1 MQLGFMIVLSMLV
14 FSTGVGSRVAVSLTT
29 LHLTDSNFITSLVVG
44 LYSVTS
50 IILGIPAGRLLDRF
64 GSVRPIIAAVIV
76 SLAGMLLPF
85 IWPSV
90 WAVCIAAAAQGVA
103 FMAAAMALTNAGAM
117 IGSIE
122 HRTRNLAWIFLGNS
136 AGMALGPLIAGVG
149 IDHISHRGTFLL
161 LTALPALSL
170 IMLFAGRRLIPGG
183 RGSNKPPAGGL
194 MTCLAE
200 PRLRSLIIPH
210 VMIGACMEA
219 FYFVVP
225 LHGTAVG
232 LSATTIGTII
242 SCAFV
247 ANFAIR
253 SFMPM
258 LLRMYSEVN
267 LVVAMFLIAAVSI
280 APVGFFSSAAPLML
294 LAAGVGMCH
303 GITMPILMSMAFTA
317 SPPGRQG
324 EVAGA
329 RSVLNYSSIG
339 TTQVA
344 VGAFSGLVGIGP
356 VMWTVAAITCGA
368 AWYMKRNVHNSR

>member
-1 MQLGFMIVLSMLV
+1 MQLAFMIFLSMLV
-14 FSTGVGSRVAVSLTT
+14 FAAGVGSRVAVSLAT
-29 LHLTDSNFITSLVVG
+29 LHLTDSNLVTSLVVG
-44 LYSVTS
+44 LYSVLP
-50 IILGIPAGRLLDRF
+50 IFLGIAVGRMVDRF
-64 GSVRPIIAAVIV
+64 GAARPIIGAVIV
-76 SLAGMLLPF
+76 SLLGMLLPF
-85 IWPSV
+85 AWPSV
-90 WAVCIAAAAQGVA
+90 WSLCIAAAAQGIA
-103 FMAAAMALTNAGAM
+103 FMAAAMSLTNAGAQ
-117 IGSIE
+117 IGTIE
-122 HRTRNLAWIFLGNS
+122 HRTRNLSWIFLGNS
-136 AGMALGPLIAGVG
+136 AGMAVGPLIAGFG
-149 IDHISHRGTFLL
+149 IDHIGHRGTFLL

-170 IMLFAGRRLIPGG
+170 VMLFAARRLIPGG
-183 RGSNKPPAGGL
+183 RGSNKPPAGNL
-194 MTCLAE
+194 MACLAE
-200 PRLRSLIIPH
+200 PRLRSLIIPQ

-219 FYFVVP
+219 FYFIVP

-267 LVVAMFLIAAVSI
+267 LVIAMFLIAAVSI
-280 APVGFFSSAAPLML
+280 APVGFFSSAGPLML

-303 GITMPILMSMAFTA
+303 GITMPVLMSMAFTA

-329 RSVLNYSSIG
+329 RSMLNYMSIG
-339 TTQVA
+339 GTQVA
-344 VGAFSGLVGIGP
+344 VGAFSSLLGVGP

-368 AWYMKRNVHNSR
+368 AWLMKRSVRKA

>member
-1 MQLGFMIVLSMLV
+1 MQLAFMIFLSMLV
-14 FSTGVGSRVAVSLTT
+14 FATGVGSRVAVSLTT

-44 LYSVTS
+44 LYSVLP
-50 IILGIPAGRLLDRF
+50 IFLGIPAGRMLDRF
-64 GSVRPIIAAVIV
+64 GSARPLIGTVMVALV
-76 SLAGMLLPF
+76 GMLLPF
-85 IWPSV
+85 FWPSV
-90 WAVCIAAAAQGVA
+90 WTLCIAAAAQGIA
-103 FMAAAMALTNAGAM
+103 FMAGATALTNAGAM
-117 IGSIE
+117 IGSTE

-136 AGMALGPLIAGVG
+136 AGMAVGPLIAGLG
-149 IDHISHRGTFLL
+149 IDHIGHRGTFLL
-161 LTALPALSL
+161 LTALPAVSL
-170 IMLFAGRRLIPGG
+170 AMLFAWRRLIPGG
-183 RGSNKPPAGGL
+183 RGSNKPPAGNL
-194 MTCLAE
+194 WECMTE
-200 PRLRSLIIPH
+200 PRLRSLVIPH

-247 ANFAIR
+247 ANFAVR

-258 LLRMYSEVN
+258 LLRTFSEVN
-267 LVVAMFLIAAVSI
+267 LVITLFLIAAASI
-280 APVGFFSSAAPLML
+280 APVAFFSSAPPLML

-303 GITMPILMSMAFTA
+303 GIPMPILMSMAFTA

-339 TTQVA
+339 STQLA
-344 VGAFSGLVGIGP
+344 VGAFSSMVGIGP

-368 AWYMKRNVHNSR
+368 AWFMKRNVRPV